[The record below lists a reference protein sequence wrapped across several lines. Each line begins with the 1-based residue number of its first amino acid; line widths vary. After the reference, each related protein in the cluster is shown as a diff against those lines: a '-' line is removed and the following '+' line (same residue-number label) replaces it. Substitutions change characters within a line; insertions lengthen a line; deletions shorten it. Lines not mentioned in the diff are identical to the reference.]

1 MDLKPFFEQY
11 EALVKLVDEAFVKV
25 KGQHPEQVCC
35 KVGCSDCC
43 HALFDLGLVEAMYIK
58 SKIDGMFEGA
68 ALEVLLER
76 ANEADR
82 KIYRLKREANKA
94 HEAGR
99 SETEILERMA
109 GQRVRCPALEPDD
122 RCAIYDYRPITCRIY
137 GVPTEIGGKAHT
149 CGLSGFKEGDAYPT
163 LKLDLIH
170 RRLYEIAFALAQAI
184 QTRYPGLADIMV
196 PLSMAIL
203 TDYNE
208 EYLGVKTGKAVD
220 ESKEQGA

>member
-1 MDLKPFFEQY
+1 MELKTFFEQY

-25 KGQHPEQVCC
+25 KDQYPAQVRC
-35 KVGCSDCC
+35 KEGCSDCC

-58 SKIDGMFEGA
+58 TKIEGMFVGA
-68 ALEVLLER
+68 ALETLLER

-82 KIYRLKREANKA
+82 KIYRLKRRAHKE

-99 SETEILERMA
+99 SDEEILESMA
-109 GQRVRCPALEPDD
+109 AQRVRCPALEADD
-122 RCAIYDYRPITCRIY
+122 RCAIYDCRPITCRIY
-137 GVPTEIGGKAHT
+137 GAPTEIGGQAHT

-170 RRLYEIAFALAQAI
+170 RRLYEISLALAQSI
-184 QTRYPGLADIMV
+184 QSRYPGLADMMV

-208 EYLGVKTGKAVD
+208 EYLGVKGEDRDA